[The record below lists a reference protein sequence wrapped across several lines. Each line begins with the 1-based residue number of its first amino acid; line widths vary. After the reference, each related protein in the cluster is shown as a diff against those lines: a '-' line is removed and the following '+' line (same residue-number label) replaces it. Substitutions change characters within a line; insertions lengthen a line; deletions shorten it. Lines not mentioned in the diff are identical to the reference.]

1 MVEPLAFFN
10 LTIRMIS
17 ASKKVEYQRLQ
28 QRWLDETTNHIPG
41 PTRPDINGLRVS
53 AKSSR
58 TTDEEAKCEVTVG
71 KVRQVLTPGSAQPN
85 EPVILRQRT
94 ISLTEREAQGL
105 RGLNLDLGTSSQVYA
120 TFTTHDFKAMDRA
133 FEQATG
139 GGAPQPAENT
149 ANVRRIAFD
158 GQAYTWTQY
167 VEAYGDDA
175 HRCWDEARGPS
186 ILRRVAFDGR
196 GGAPQPA
203 ESTADVEQ
211 VGDDAQRF
219 WDDASQLA
227 VNEYAEPQ
235 PTASIDEETLLLP
248 SIPEGAAAS
257 HVQAEDPWAI
267 QDWRRHRDPR
277 FVRRDACR
285 APVEDPAEDAREE
298 AREARLGN
306 HEPDGMPYTEHQRR
320 GDPARHDSDASQLAI
335 DVATPH
341 DDRDVNPDASRGIPW
356 PEEAVACTLY
366 VRRPALLEPVPPVP
380 CANEIPQRWPKVG
393 SAKTAPV
400 GAIPWPKVAPPRLQE
415 NGQCGLYQDA
425 VVAWG
430 FVTMRCIEL
439 HYSHCMTQALQTITV
454 RRATLSLERARRSG
468 RAVRA
473 PPGEQASPVA
483 PPDDRDVNPDSSS
496 SGAPVSLANPPEG

>member
-10 LTIRMIS
+10 LTIKMIS
-17 ASKKVEYQRLQ
+17 ASKKVEWQRLQ

-58 TTDEEAKCEVTVG
+58 TTDEEAKCEVTIG

-105 RGLNLDLGTSSQVYA
+105 RGLNLELGTSSQVYA

-139 GGAPQPAENT
+139 GGAPQPAEST
-149 ANVRRIAFD
+149 ANVRRIALD
-158 GQAYTWTQY
+158 GQAYTWSQY

-175 HRCWDEARGPS
+175 HRCWDEAHGPS
-186 ILRRVAFDGR
+186 TQSWKDPSDKSWKDHWSFR
-196 GGAPQPA
+196 PA
-203 ESTADVEQ
+203 ADS
-211 VGDDAQRF
+211 GDRQAEHSWYRDNAGEAQRF

-267 QDWRRHRDPR
+267 QDWRRHTDPR

-306 HEPDGMPYTEHQRR
+306 HGPDGMPYSEHQ
-320 GDPARHDSDASQLAI
+320 HNDSDASQLAI
-335 DVATPH
+335 DEATPH
-341 DDRDVNPDASRGIPW
+341 DDRDVNPDSSRGIPW
-356 PEEAVACTLY
+356 PEEAPARLHA
-366 VRRPALLEPVPPVP
+366 RRPALPAPVPPVP
-380 CANEIPQRWPKVG
+380 CANEIPQR
-393 SAKTAPV
+393 SCALSV

-415 NGQCGLYQDA
+415 VVQCGLYQDA

-430 FVTMRCIEL
+430 FVTMRCIGL

-454 RRATLSLERARRSG
+454 RRATLSLEQARRSG

-496 SGAPVSLANPPEG
+496 SAAPVSLANPREG

>member
-1 MVEPLAFFN
+1 MDRPRPPSNSADDATDEVWFEDVTFEVMVGYCRTPD
-10 LTIRMIS
+10 
-17 ASKKVEYQRLQ
+17 SKEHPHLPYL
-28 QRWLDETTNHIPG
+28 NIPG
-41 PTRPDINGLRVS
+41 ERYPRCWHCAKFLKDMANSEASVVLLDVAGPSMDSSTALEASAEASVGVSPRPIG
-53 AKSSR
+53 AF
-58 TTDEEAKCEVTVG
+58 
-71 KVRQVLTPGSAQPN
+71 
-85 EPVILRQRT
+85 
-94 ISLTEREAQGL
+94 GL
-105 RGLNLDLGTSSQVYA
+105 RGL
-120 TFTTHDFKAMDRA
+120 KR
-133 FEQATG
+133 
-139 GGAPQPAENT
+139 
-149 ANVRRIAFD
+149 
-158 GQAYTWTQY
+158 
-167 VEAYGDDA
+167 
-175 HRCWDEARGPS
+175 
-186 ILRRVAFDGR
+186 GR

-203 ESTADVEQ
+203 ESTADVRRIALDGKPYTWSQ
-211 VGDDAQRF
+211 YVAAYGDDAHRCWDEAHGPSTQSWKDPSDKSWKDHWSFRPAADSGDRQAEHSWYRDNAGEAQRF

-277 FVRRDACR
+277 FVRRDACG

-306 HEPDGMPYTEHQRR
+306 HEPDGMPYSEHQ
-320 GDPARHDSDASQLAI
+320 HNDSDASQLAI
-335 DVATPH
+335 DEATPH
-341 DDRDVNPDASRGIPW
+341 DDRDVNPDSSRGIPW
-356 PEEAVACTLY
+356 PEEAPARLHA
-366 VRRPALLEPVPPVP
+366 RRPALPAPVPPVP
-380 CANEIPQRWPKVG
+380 CANEIPQR
-393 SAKTAPV
+393 SCALSV

-415 NGQCGLYQDA
+415 VVQCGLYQDA

-430 FVTMRCIEL
+430 FVTMRCIGL

-454 RRATLSLERARRSG
+454 RRATLSLEQARRSG

-496 SGAPVSLANPPEG
+496 SAAPVSLANPREG